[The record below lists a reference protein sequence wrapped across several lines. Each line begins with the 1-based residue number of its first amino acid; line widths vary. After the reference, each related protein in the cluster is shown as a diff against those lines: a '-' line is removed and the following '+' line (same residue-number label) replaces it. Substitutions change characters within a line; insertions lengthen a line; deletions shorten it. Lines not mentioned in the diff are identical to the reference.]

1 MCSEKPRGT
10 PSEAWQNLK
19 QPLPL
24 GLKVRLAVLNTLR
37 KIETRSDC
45 CGNYGEPGC

>member
-1 MCSEKPRGT
+1 MCSDKPSGT
-10 PSEAWQNLK
+10 PSEAFQNMR
-19 QPLPL
+19 QPMPF
-24 GLKVRLAVLNTLR
+24 GRKVKLILRNTLR